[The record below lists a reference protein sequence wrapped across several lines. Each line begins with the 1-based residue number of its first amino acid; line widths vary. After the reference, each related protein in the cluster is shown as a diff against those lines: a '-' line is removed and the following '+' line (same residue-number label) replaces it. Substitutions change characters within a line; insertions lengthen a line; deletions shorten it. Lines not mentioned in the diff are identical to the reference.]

1 MGVFYAH
8 HKKIGKIRCQ
18 GLTLTKDM
26 VLCHSR
32 MHADLEK
39 LVSAG
44 KIPTDFAAR
53 LDQFSPG
60 KYVMHQD
67 LGVGKVAAWSL
78 AKGKIKID
86 FEKGN
91 EGKILGLKLAFNQL
105 TPIPAGHFLITCF
118 DDMEGCKKQAT
129 GKDTMLDFIRMV
141 LTSNISLRE
150 GIDDV
155 LPMQPEDLEKFL
167 SDRIID
173 AADWKN
179 WWEKARAAMRDNPSF
194 RLPTKRGEAIVLRS
208 ATSPAEALL
217 ADYSDATSL
226 ESCVRILDQS
236 RLEVL
241 KGEYELVARLVK
253 AMEEDIARG
262 FTEPQHVL
270 ELVIIRDDILETVA
284 TTDEEKAAMDA
295 ALTAAGV
302 ESITT
307 MADKLKSITS
317 EELVGYIGEL
327 SALRQRE
334 VYEALPEAMGDSWL
348 PYATNIFLFGGAKV
362 TAPAADFIITKGARE
377 QLFNDIANGISR
389 QSLSPD
395 VLIWICKERKG
406 LAEEVV
412 NKNLMPLG
420 AAIMSA
426 IERDSSE
433 GGPNRALRLRNLL
446 LDDKDLAP
454 DLVSGLSELEA
465 RPFAK
470 SLYDS
475 SVLPD
480 LDRNL
485 LLANMMK
492 VHPSLQ
498 EIALTRRGGKE
509 KQTMFVSLRSY
520 AARKAEL
527 EDIINVRLPKNKHD
541 LEITRAEGDLR
552 ENGGY
557 QDAKATQR
565 VLLRRSEE
573 LSRLLAQAD
582 PTDFSNVDC
591 SVTGMG
597 TQVTF
602 SAPKGR
608 TVVYT
613 ILGAWDS
620 VPEENIVAY
629 SSKLGAKLL
638 GHSVGDKL
646 RLPLEMGGTPVMMTI
661 KSIAP
666 APKELIFPDAEEA

>member
-1 MGVFYAH
+1 
-8 HKKIGKIRCQ
+8 
-18 GLTLTKDM
+18 
-26 VLCHSR
+26 

-39 LVSAG
+39 FVTAG
-44 KIPTDFAAR
+44 KIPADFAAR
-53 LDQFSPG
+53 LNQFSPG

-78 AKGKIKID
+78 AKSKIKID

-91 EGKILGLKLAFNQL
+91 EGKIFGLKLAFNQL

-118 DDMEGCKKQAT
+118 DDPAGCTKQAT
-129 GKDTMLDFIRMV
+129 NKDTMLDFIRLV
-141 LTSNISLRE
+141 LTNNISLRE
-150 GIDDV
+150 GVDDV

-167 SDRIID
+167 SDRVIP
-173 AADWKN
+173 AANWKS
-179 WWEKARAAMRDNPSF
+179 WWETARSAMRDNPSF
-194 RLPTKRGEAIVLRS
+194 RLPTKRGEAIVLRK
-208 ATSPAEALL
+208 ATSAAEALL
-217 ADYSDATSL
+217 DDYNDATSL
-226 ESCVRILDQS
+226 ESCVRILDQA
-236 RLEVL
+236 RLDIL
-241 KGEYELVARLVK
+241 KGEYELAAKLVK

-270 ELVIIRDDILETVA
+270 ELIIIRDSVLEA
-284 TTDEEKAAMDA
+284 AAPSPEDKAAMDA
-295 ALTAAGV
+295 ALTEAGV
-302 ESITT
+302 ETVTS
-307 MADKLKSITS
+307 MVDKIKNISS

-327 SALRQRE
+327 SAARQNA
-334 VYEALPEAMGDSWL
+334 VYAALPEALGESWL

-362 TAPAADFIITKGARE
+362 TGPAAEFIISKGAKE
-377 QLFNDIANGISR
+377 QLFNDLANGISR
-389 QSLSPD
+389 QSLSPE

-406 LAEEVV
+406 VSAEVV
-412 NKNLMPLG
+412 SKNLMPLG
-420 AAIMSA
+420 AAIMNA

-446 LDDKDLAP
+446 LDDKDLTP
-454 DLVSGLSELEA
+454 DLVNGLSELEA

-470 SLYDS
+470 ALYDS

-492 VHPSLQ
+492 IHPSLQ
-498 EIALTRRGGKE
+498 EIALNRRSSKE
-509 KQTMFVSLRSY
+509 KQSMFVSLRSY

-527 EDIINVRLPKNKHD
+527 EDIINVRMPKNKHD

-557 QDAKATQR
+557 QDARATQR

-573 LSRLLAQAD
+573 LSRMLAQAD
-582 PTDFSNVDC
+582 PTDFANVDC
-591 SVTGMG
+591 STTGMG

-602 SAPKGR
+602 AAPKGR

-629 SSKLGAKLL
+629 SSKLGAKLI

-661 KSIAP
+661 KSITP
-666 APKELIFPDAEEA
+666 APKELIFPDEEEAQQ

>member
-1 MGVFYAH
+1 
-8 HKKIGKIRCQ
+8 
-18 GLTLTKDM
+18 
-26 VLCHSR
+26 

-39 LVSAG
+39 LVTAG
-44 KIPTDFAAR
+44 KIPADFAAR

-78 AKGKIKID
+78 AKSKIKID

-91 EGKILGLKLAFNQL
+91 EGKIFGLKLAFNQL

-118 DDMEGCKKQAT
+118 DDPEGCTKQAT
-129 GKDTMLDFIRMV
+129 DKDTMLEFIRLV
-141 LTSNISLRE
+141 LTNNISLRE

-167 SDRIID
+167 SGRVIP
-173 AADWKN
+173 AANWKS
-179 WWEKARAAMRDNPSF
+179 WWETARTAMRDNPSF
-194 RLPTKRGEAIVLRS
+194 RLPTKRGEAIVLRK
-208 ATSPAEALL
+208 ATSAAEALL
-217 ADYSDATSL
+217 DDYNDATSL
-226 ESCVRILDQS
+226 ESCVRILDQA
-236 RLEVL
+236 RLDIL
-241 KGEYELVARLVK
+241 KGEYELAAKLVK

-270 ELVIIRDDILETVA
+270 ELIIIRDSVLEA
-284 TTDEEKAAMDA
+284 AAPSPEDKAAMDA
-295 ALTAAGV
+295 ALTEAGV
-302 ESITT
+302 ENVTT
-307 MADKLKSITS
+307 MVDKIKNITS

-327 SALRQRE
+327 SAARQNA
-334 VYEALPEAMGDSWL
+334 VYAALPEALGESWL

-362 TAPAADFIITKGARE
+362 TAPAAEFIISRDAKE
-377 QLFNDIANGISR
+377 QLFNDLANGISR
-389 QSLSPD
+389 QSLSPE

-406 LAEEVV
+406 VSAEVV
-412 NKNLMPLG
+412 SKNLMPLG

-446 LDDKDLAP
+446 LDDKELTP
-454 DLVSGLSELEA
+454 DLVNGLSELEA

-470 SLYDS
+470 ALYDS

-492 VHPSLQ
+492 IHPSLQ
-498 EIALTRRGGKE
+498 EIALNRRSSKE
-509 KQTMFVSLRSY
+509 KQSMFVSLRSY

-557 QDAKATQR
+557 QDARATQR

-573 LSRLLAQAD
+573 LSRMLAQAD
-582 PTDFSNVDC
+582 PTDFANVDC
-591 SVTGMG
+591 STTGMG

-602 SAPKGR
+602 AAPKGR

-629 SSKLGAKLL
+629 SSKLGAKLI

-661 KSIAP
+661 KSITP
-666 APKELIFPDAEEA
+666 APKELIFPDEEEAQQ

>member
-1 MGVFYAH
+1 
-8 HKKIGKIRCQ
+8 
-18 GLTLTKDM
+18 
-26 VLCHSR
+26 

-39 LVSAG
+39 LVKTG
-44 KIPTDFAAR
+44 KIPADFAAR

-67 LGVGKVAAWSL
+67 HGVGKVAAWSL
-78 AKGKIKID
+78 AKSKIKID

-91 EGKILGLKLAFNQL
+91 TGRILGLKLAFNQL

-118 DDMEGCKKQAT
+118 DDLAACKKQAED
-129 GKDTMLDFIRMV
+129 KDTILDFLRMV

-150 GIDDV
+150 GINDV

-167 SDRIID
+167 SGRVID
-173 AADWKN
+173 SADWKN
-179 WWEKARAAMRDNPSF
+179 WWEKARAAMRDNPGF
-194 RLPTKRGEAIVLRS
+194 RLPTKRGEAIVLRT
-208 ATSPAEALL
+208 ATSAAEALL
-217 ADYSDATSL
+217 DDYKDATSL
-226 ESCVRILDQS
+226 ESCVRILDQT

-241 KGEYELVARLVK
+241 KGEFELTAKLIE
-253 AMEEDIARG
+253 AMEKDISRG

-270 ELVIIRDDILETVA
+270 ELIIIRDDVMETVA
-284 TTDEEKAAMDA
+284 ATPEDKAAMDA
-295 ALTAAGV
+295 ALSAAGV
-302 ESITT
+302 DSIIS
-307 MADKLKSITS
+307 MADKLKTLSS

-327 SALRQRE
+327 SAARQRE
-334 VYEALPEAMGDSWL
+334 VYEALPEAMGESWL

-362 TAPAADFIITKGARE
+362 TAPAADFIISKGAKD
-377 QLFNDIANGISR
+377 QLFNDISNGISR
-389 QSLSPD
+389 QSLHPD
-395 VLIWICKERKG
+395 VLIWICKERNG
-406 LAEEVV
+406 VAAEVV
-412 NKNLMPLG
+412 KKNLMPLG
-420 AAIMSA
+420 AAIINS

-433 GGPNRALRLRNLL
+433 GGPNKALRLRNMLI
-446 LDDKDLAP
+446 DDKDLAP

-470 SLYDS
+470 SLFDS

-498 EIALTRRGGKE
+498 EIALTRRNSKE

-527 EDIINVRLPKNKHD
+527 EDIINVRIPKNKHD

-582 PTDFSNVDC
+582 PTDFANVDC
-591 SVTGMG
+591 SETGMG

-608 TVVYT
+608 SVVYT

-629 SSKLGAKLL
+629 SSKLGAKLI

-661 KSIAP
+661 KSIVP
-666 APKELIFPDAEEA
+666 APKELIYPDGEIPQA

>member
-1 MGVFYAH
+1 
-8 HKKIGKIRCQ
+8 
-18 GLTLTKDM
+18 
-26 VLCHSR
+26 

-39 LVSAG
+39 FVSAG
-44 KIPTDFAAR
+44 KIPADFAAR
-53 LDQFSPG
+53 LNQFAPG

-78 AKGKIKID
+78 AKNKIKID

-91 EGKILGLKLAFNQL
+91 NGKILGLKLAFNQL
-105 TPIPAGHFLITCF
+105 TPIPTGHFLITCF
-118 DDMEGCKKQAT
+118 DDPEGCQKQAAD
-129 GKDTMLDFIRMV
+129 KDTMLDFIRMV

-150 GIDDV
+150 GIDDI

-167 SDRIID
+167 SGRVI
-173 AADWKN
+173 AADEWKN
-179 WWEKARAAMRDNPSF
+179 WWEKARVAMRDNPSF
-194 RLPTKRGEAIVLRS
+194 RLPTKRGEAIVLRT

-217 ADYSDATSL
+217 ADYTDATSL
-226 ESCVRILDQS
+226 ESCVRILDQA

-241 KGEYELVARLVK
+241 KGEYELVAKLVK

-270 ELVIIRDDILETVA
+270 ELIIIRDDVLEAVSQ
-284 TTDEEKAAMDA
+284 TDEDKAAMDA

-302 ESITT
+302 ERITT
-307 MADKLKSITS
+307 MAEKLKTITS
-317 EELVGYIGEL
+317 EELVSYIGEL
-327 SALRQRE
+327 SATRQHE
-334 VYEALPEAMGDSWL
+334 VYTALPEAMGDSWL
-348 PYATNIFLFGGAKV
+348 PYATNIFLFGGSKA
-362 TAPAADFIITKGARE
+362 TAPAADFIIAKGAKD
-377 QLFNDIANGISR
+377 QLFSDIANGISR

-406 LAEEVV
+406 VAADVV

-470 SLYDS
+470 ALYDS

-498 EIALTRRGGKE
+498 EIALTRRSSKE
-509 KQTMFVSLRSY
+509 KQSMFVSLRSY

-527 EDIINVRLPKNKHD
+527 EDIINVRIPKNKHD

-591 SVTGMG
+591 SVTSMG

-602 SAPKGR
+602 SAPKNR

-646 RLPLEMGGTPVMMTI
+646 RLPLEMGGTPVMMTV
-661 KSIAP
+661 KSIEP
-666 APKELIFPDAEEA
+666 APKALIYPDNEIPQD

>member
-1 MGVFYAH
+1 
-8 HKKIGKIRCQ
+8 
-18 GLTLTKDM
+18 
-26 VLCHSR
+26 

-39 LVSAG
+39 LVKTG
-44 KIPTDFAAR
+44 KIPADFAAR

-67 LGVGKVAAWSL
+67 HGVGKVAAWSL
-78 AKGKIKID
+78 AKSKIKID

-91 EGKILGLKLAFNQL
+91 TGRILGLKLAFNQL

-118 DDMEGCKKQAT
+118 DNLAACKKQAED
-129 GKDTMLDFIRMV
+129 KDTILDFLRMV

-167 SDRIID
+167 SGRVID
-173 AADWKN
+173 SADWKN
-179 WWEKARAAMRDNPSF
+179 WWEKARAAMRDNPGF
-194 RLPTKRGEAIVLRS
+194 RLPTKRGEAIVLRT
-208 ATSPAEALL
+208 ATSAAEALL
-217 ADYSDATSL
+217 DDYKDATSL
-226 ESCVRILDQS
+226 ESCVRILDQT

-241 KGEYELVARLVK
+241 KGEFELTAKLIE
-253 AMEEDIARG
+253 AMEKDISRG

-270 ELVIIRDDILETVA
+270 ELIIIRDDVMETVA
-284 TTDEEKAAMDA
+284 ATPEDKAAMDA
-295 ALTAAGV
+295 ALSAAGV
-302 ESITT
+302 DSIIS
-307 MADKLKSITS
+307 MADKLKTLSS

-327 SALRQRE
+327 SAARQRE
-334 VYEALPEAMGDSWL
+334 VYEALPEAMGESWL

-362 TAPAADFIITKGARE
+362 TAPAADFIISKGAKE

-389 QSLSPD
+389 QSLHPD
-395 VLIWICKERKG
+395 VLIWICKERNG
-406 LAEEVV
+406 VAAEVV
-412 NKNLMPLG
+412 KKNLMPLG
-420 AAIMSA
+420 AAIINS

-433 GGPNRALRLRNLL
+433 GGPNKALRLRNMLI
-446 LDDKDLAP
+446 DDKDLAP

-470 SLYDS
+470 SLFDS

-498 EIALTRRGGKE
+498 EIALTRRTSQE

-527 EDIINVRLPKNKHD
+527 EDIINVRIPKNKHD

-582 PTDFSNVDC
+582 PTDFANVDC
-591 SVTGMG
+591 SETGMG

-608 TVVYT
+608 SVVYT

-629 SSKLGAKLL
+629 SSKLGAKLI

-661 KSIAP
+661 KSIVP
-666 APKELIFPDAEEA
+666 APKELIYPDGEIPQA

>member
-1 MGVFYAH
+1 
-8 HKKIGKIRCQ
+8 
-18 GLTLTKDM
+18 
-26 VLCHSR
+26 

-44 KIPTDFAAR
+44 KIPADFAAR

-67 LGVGKVAAWSL
+67 LGVGKVAVWSL
-78 AKGKIKID
+78 AKNKIKID

-118 DDMEGCKKQAT
+118 DDPEGCRKQAM
-129 GKDTMLDFIRMV
+129 GKDTLLDFIRMV

-150 GIDDV
+150 GINDV

-167 SDRIID
+167 SNRIID

-179 WWEKARAAMRDNPSF
+179 WWEKARVAMRDNPSF
-194 RLPTKRGEAIVLRS
+194 RLPTKRGEAIMLRDASS
-208 ATSPAEALL
+208 AAEALL

-226 ESCVRILDQS
+226 ESCVRVLDLA
-236 RLEVL
+236 RMEVL
-241 KGEYELVARLVK
+241 KGEYELTAKLVK

-270 ELVIIRDDILETVA
+270 ELIIIRNEILSVVA
-284 TTDEEKAAMDA
+284 TNDEEKAALDA
-295 ALTAAGV
+295 ALAAAGV

-307 MADKLKSITS
+307 MAEKIKSITS

-327 SALRQRE
+327 SAIRQRE

-362 TAPAADFIITKGARE
+362 TTPAADFIIAKGAKE

-389 QSLSPD
+389 QSLSPE

-406 LAEEVV
+406 LAAEVV

-454 DLVSGLSELEA
+454 DLVGGLSELEA

-470 SLYDS
+470 ALYDS

-498 EIALTRRGGKE
+498 EIALTRRGSKE
-509 KQTMFVSLRSY
+509 KQSMFVSLRSY

-527 EDIINVRLPKNKHD
+527 EDIINVRIPKNKHD

-591 SVTGMG
+591 SITGMG

-629 SSKLGAKLL
+629 SSKLGAKLI
-638 GHSVGDKL
+638 GHAVGDKL

-661 KSIAP
+661 KAITP
-666 APKELIFPDAEEA
+666 APKELIFPDDEPA

>member
-1 MGVFYAH
+1 
-8 HKKIGKIRCQ
+8 
-18 GLTLTKDM
+18 
-26 VLCHSR
+26 

-39 LVSAG
+39 LVSTG
-44 KIPTDFAAR
+44 KIPADFAAR
-53 LDQFSPG
+53 LDQFAPG

-67 LGVGKVAAWSL
+67 LGVGKVTVWSL
-78 AKGKIKID
+78 AKSKVKID
-86 FEKGN
+86 FEKGV
-91 EGKILGLKLAFNQL
+91 EGKVLGLKLAFNQL
-105 TPIPAGHFLITCF
+105 TPIPAGHFLIACF
-118 DDMEGCKKQAT
+118 EDPAGCAKQAN

-167 SDRIID
+167 SGRVIE
-173 AADWKN
+173 ASDWKN
-179 WWEKARAAMRDNPSF
+179 WWEKARTAMRDNPSF
-194 RLPTKRGEAIVLRS
+194 RLPTKRGEAIVLRT
-208 ATSPAEALL
+208 ATSAAEALL
-217 ADYSDATSL
+217 ADYTDATSL
-226 ESCVRILDQS
+226 ESCVRILDQA

-241 KGEYELVARLVK
+241 KGEYELVAKLIK
-253 AMEEDIARG
+253 AMEEDISRG

-270 ELVIIRDDILETVA
+270 ELIIIRDSVMEAVA
-284 TTDEEKAAMDA
+284 STDEEKAAMDA
-295 ALTAAGV
+295 ALTNAGV
-302 ESITT
+302 STITT
-307 MADKLKSITS
+307 LADKIKTISS
-317 EELVGYIGEL
+317 EDLVGYIGEL
-327 SALRQRE
+327 SAARQNE
-334 VYEALPEAMGDSWL
+334 VYTALPEALGDSWL

-362 TAPAADFIITKGARE
+362 TAPAANFIIAKGAKE
-377 QLFNDIANGISR
+377 QLFTDLANGISR

-395 VLIWICKERKG
+395 VLIWLCKERKG
-406 LAEEVV
+406 MAAEVV

-420 AAIMSA
+420 AAIMSV

-433 GGPNRALRLRNLL
+433 GGPNKALRLRNLL

-470 SLYDS
+470 SLFDS

-498 EIALTRRGGKE
+498 EIALTRRSGKE
-509 KQTMFVSLRSY
+509 KQSMFVSLRSY

-527 EDIINVRLPKNKHD
+527 EDIINVRMPKNKHD

-582 PTDFSNVDC
+582 PTDFANVDC
-591 SVTGMG
+591 STTSMG

-602 SAPKGR
+602 AAPKGR

-638 GHSVGDKL
+638 GHAVGDKL

-661 KSIAP
+661 KSITP
-666 APKELIFPDAEEA
+666 APKELIYPEGEVPQD

>member
-1 MGVFYAH
+1 
-8 HKKIGKIRCQ
+8 
-18 GLTLTKDM
+18 
-26 VLCHSR
+26 

-44 KIPTDFAAR
+44 KIPSDFAAR

-67 LGVGKVAAWSL
+67 LGVGKIAAWSL
-78 AKGKIKID
+78 AKNKVKID

-91 EGKILGLKLAFNQL
+91 EGRILGLKLAFNQL
-105 TPIPAGHFLITCF
+105 TPIPAGHFLIACF
-118 DDMEGCKKQAT
+118 DDPEGCRKQAT
-129 GKDTMLDFIRMV
+129 DKDTMLDFVRMV

-155 LPMQPEDLEKFL
+155 LPMLPEDLEKFL
-167 SDRIID
+167 SGRVIEAD
-173 AADWKN
+173 DWKN

-194 RLPTKRGEAIVLRS
+194 RLPTKRGEAIVLRKAGS
-208 ATSPAEALL
+208 AAEALL

-270 ELVIIRDDILETVA
+270 ELIIIRDDILEAVA
-284 TTDEEKAAMDA
+284 TDEAGKAAMDA

-302 ESITT
+302 EAITT
-307 MADKLKSITS
+307 MADKIKTITT

-327 SALRQRE
+327 SAVRQRE

-362 TAPAADFIITKGARE
+362 TAPAADFIIAKGAKE
-377 QLFNDIANGISR
+377 QLFTDIANGISR

-395 VLIWICKERKG
+395 VLIWICKERNG
-406 LAEEVV
+406 LAAEVV

-420 AAIMSA
+420 AAIISA

-433 GGPNRALRLRNLL
+433 GGPNRALRLRNML

-454 DLVSGLSELEA
+454 DLVKGLSELEA

-492 VHPSLQ
+492 IHPSLQ
-498 EIALTRRGGKE
+498 EIALTRRTGKE
-509 KQTMFVSLRSY
+509 KQSMFVSLRSY

-527 EDIINVRLPKNKHD
+527 EDIINVRIPKNKHD

-602 SAPKGR
+602 TAPKNR

-629 SSKLGAKLL
+629 SSKLGAKLI

-661 KSIAP
+661 SAIAP
-666 APKELIFPDAEEA
+666 APKELIYPDGEVPQN

>member
-1 MGVFYAH
+1 
-8 HKKIGKIRCQ
+8 
-18 GLTLTKDM
+18 
-26 VLCHSR
+26 

-39 LVSAG
+39 LVAAG
-44 KIPTDFAAR
+44 KIPADFAAR

-60 KYVMHQD
+60 KYVMHQE

-78 AKGKIKID
+78 AKSKIKID
-86 FEKGN
+86 FENGN

-105 TPIPAGHFLITCF
+105 TPIPAGHFLIACF
-118 DDMEGCKKQAT
+118 DDPEGCKKQAND
-129 GKDTMLDFIRMV
+129 KDTMLDFVRMV
-141 LTSNISLRE
+141 LTCNISLRE

-167 SDRIID
+167 SDRIIP
-173 AADWKN
+173 AAEWKN
-179 WWEKARAAMRDNPSF
+179 WWEKARTAMRDNPSF
-194 RLPTKRGEAIVLRS
+194 RLPTKRGEAIALRT
-208 ATSPAEALL
+208 ATSAAEALL

-226 ESCVRILDQS
+226 ESCVRILDMA
-236 RLEVL
+236 RMEVL
-241 KGEYELVARLVK
+241 KGEFELVAKLVN
-253 AMEEDIARG
+253 AMEEDISRG
-262 FTEPQHVL
+262 HTEPQHVL
-270 ELVIIRDDILETVA
+270 ELIIIRDELLEAVA
-284 TTDEEKAAMDA
+284 STDEEKASMDA

-302 ESITT
+302 STITT
-307 MADKLKSITS
+307 MAEKLKTITS

-327 SALRQRE
+327 SAARQLE
-334 VYEALPEAMGDSWL
+334 VYQALPEAMGDSWL

-362 TAPAADFIITKGARE
+362 TAPAADFIINKGAKE
-377 QLFNDIANGISR
+377 QLFSDISNGISR
-389 QSLSPD
+389 QSLSPE

-406 LAEEVV
+406 LAAEVV

-454 DLVSGLSELEA
+454 DLVGGLSELEA

-470 SLYDS
+470 ALYES

-498 EIALTRRGGKE
+498 EIALSRRSGKE

-608 TVVYT
+608 SVVYT

-661 KSIAP
+661 KSITP
-666 APKELIFPDAEEA
+666 APKELIFPDTEEEQA

>member
-1 MGVFYAH
+1 M
-8 HKKIGKIRCQ
+8 
-18 GLTLTKDM
+18 LS
-26 VLCHSR
+26 CHSR

-39 LVSAG
+39 LVTAG
-44 KIPTDFAAR
+44 KIPADFAAR
-53 LDQFSPG
+53 LNQFSPG
-60 KYVMHQD
+60 NYVIHQD

-78 AKGKIKID
+78 AKSKIKID

-91 EGKILGLKLAFNQL
+91 DGKIFGLKLAFNQL

-118 DDMEGCKKQAT
+118 DDPEGCTKQAT
-129 GKDTMLDFIRMV
+129 NKDTMLDFIRLV
-141 LTSNISLRE
+141 LTNNISLRE

-167 SDRIID
+167 SGRVIP
-173 AADWKN
+173 AANWKN
-179 WWEKARAAMRDNPSF
+179 WWETARSAMRDNPSF
-194 RLPTKRGEAIVLRS
+194 RLPTKRGEAIVLRK
-208 ATSPAEALL
+208 ATSAAEALL
-217 ADYSDATSL
+217 DDYNDATSL
-226 ESCVRILDQS
+226 ESCVRILDQA
-236 RLEVL
+236 RLDIL
-241 KGEYELVARLVK
+241 KGEYELTAKLVK

-270 ELVIIRDDILETVA
+270 ELIIIRDNVLETA
-284 TTDEEKAAMDA
+284 APSPEDKAAMDA

-302 ESITT
+302 ETVTT
-307 MADKLKSITS
+307 MVDKIKNITS

-327 SALRQRE
+327 SAARQNA
-334 VYEALPEAMGDSWL
+334 VYTALPEALGESWL

-362 TAPAADFIITKGARE
+362 TAPAAEFIISKGAKE
-377 QLFNDIANGISR
+377 QLFNDLANGISR
-389 QSLSPD
+389 QSLSPE

-406 LAEEVV
+406 VSAEVV
-412 NKNLMPLG
+412 SKNLMPLG
-420 AAIMSA
+420 AAIMNA

-446 LDDKDLAP
+446 LDDKELTP
-454 DLVSGLSELEA
+454 DLVNGLSELEA

-470 SLYDS
+470 ALYDS

-492 VHPSLQ
+492 IHPSLQ
-498 EIALTRRGGKE
+498 EIALNRRGSKE
-509 KQTMFVSLRSY
+509 KQSMFVSLRSY

-527 EDIINVRLPKNKHD
+527 EDIINVRMPKNKHD

-557 QDAKATQR
+557 QDARATQR

-573 LSRLLAQAD
+573 LSRMLAQAD
-582 PTDFSNVDC
+582 PTDFANVDC
-591 SVTGMG
+591 STTGMG

-602 SAPKGR
+602 TAPKGR

-629 SSKLGAKLL
+629 SSKLGAKLI

-661 KSIAP
+661 KSITP
-666 APKELIFPDAEEA
+666 APKELIFPDEEEAQQ

>member
-1 MGVFYAH
+1 
-8 HKKIGKIRCQ
+8 
-18 GLTLTKDM
+18 
-26 VLCHSR
+26 

-78 AKGKIKID
+78 AKNKVRID
-86 FEKGN
+86 FENGN
-91 EGKILGLKLAFNQL
+91 EGRVLGLKLAFNQL

-118 DDMEGCKKQAT
+118 DNPEDCRKQAN

-150 GIDDV
+150 GINDV

-167 SDRIID
+167 SGRIIE
-173 AADWKN
+173 ADEWKN
-179 WWEKARAAMRDNPSF
+179 WWEKARVAMRDNPGF
-194 RLPTKRGEAIVLRS
+194 RLPTKRGEAIVLRT
-208 ATSPAEALL
+208 ATSAAEALL
-217 ADYSDATSL
+217 ADYTDATSL

-241 KGEYELVARLVK
+241 KGEYSLVARLVK

-270 ELVIIRDDILETVA
+270 ELIIIRDDILETVA
-284 TTDEEKAAMDA
+284 STPEEKAAMDA
-295 ALTAAGV
+295 ALTEAGV
-302 ESITT
+302 ETITT
-307 MADKLKSITS
+307 MAEKIKTISS

-327 SALRQRE
+327 SAIRQRE

-348 PYATNIFLFGGAKV
+348 PYATNVFLFGGAKV
-362 TAPAADFIITKGARE
+362 TSPAADFIISKGAKE

-395 VLIWICKERKG
+395 VLIWICKERNG
-406 LAEEVV
+406 LAADVV
-412 NKNLMPLG
+412 NKSRMPLG
-420 AAIMSA
+420 AAIISS

-498 EIALTRRGGKE
+498 EIALTRRAGKE
-509 KQTMFVSLRSY
+509 KQTLFVSLRSY
-520 AARKAEL
+520 AARKAEYD
-527 EDIINVRLPKNKHD
+527 DIINVRIPKNKHD

-557 QDAKATQR
+557 QDAKATRQ
-565 VLLRRSEE
+565 VLMRRSEE
-573 LSRLLAQAD
+573 LSRLLAQAE

-591 SVTGMG
+591 SETGMG

-602 SAPKGR
+602 TAPKGR
-608 TVVYT
+608 TVVYI

-620 VPEENIVAY
+620 VPEQNVISY
-629 SSKLGAKLL
+629 SSKLGAKLI
-638 GHSVGDKL
+638 GHAVGDKL
-646 RLPLEMGGTPVMMTI
+646 RLPLEIGGTPVMMTI
-661 KSIAP
+661 KSITP
-666 APKELIFPDAEEA
+666 APKELIYPDGEIPQN

>member
-1 MGVFYAH
+1 
-8 HKKIGKIRCQ
+8 
-18 GLTLTKDM
+18 
-26 VLCHSR
+26 
-32 MHADLEK
+32 
-39 LVSAG
+39 
-44 KIPTDFAAR
+44 
-53 LDQFSPG
+53 
-60 KYVMHQD
+60 MHQD
-67 LGVGKVAAWSL
+67 LGVGKVAVWSL
-78 AKGKIKID
+78 AKNKIKID

-105 TPIPAGHFLITCF
+105 TPIPAGHFLINCF
-118 DDMEGCKKQAT
+118 DDPEGCRKQAM

-150 GIDDV
+150 GINDV

-167 SDRIID
+167 SNRIID

-179 WWEKARAAMRDNPSF
+179 WWEKARVAMRDNPSF
-194 RLPTKRGEAIVLRS
+194 RLPTKRGEAIMLRDASS
-208 ATSPAEALL
+208 AAEALL

-226 ESCVRILDQS
+226 ESCVRVLDLA
-236 RLEVL
+236 RMEVL
-241 KGEYELVARLVK
+241 KGEYELTAKLVK

-270 ELVIIRDDILETVA
+270 ELIIIRNEILSVVA
-284 TTDEEKAAMDA
+284 TNDEEKAALDA
-295 ALTAAGV
+295 ALAAAGV

-307 MADKLKSITS
+307 MAEKIKSITS

-327 SALRQRE
+327 SAIRQRE

-362 TAPAADFIITKGARE
+362 TTPAADFIIAKGAKE

-389 QSLSPD
+389 QSLSPE

-406 LAEEVV
+406 LAAEVV

-454 DLVSGLSELEA
+454 DLVGGLSELEA

-470 SLYDS
+470 ALYDS

-498 EIALTRRGGKE
+498 EIALTRRGSKE
-509 KQTMFVSLRSY
+509 KQSMFVSLRSY

-527 EDIINVRLPKNKHD
+527 EDIINVRIPKNKHD

-591 SVTGMG
+591 SITGMG

-629 SSKLGAKLL
+629 SSKLGAKLI
-638 GHSVGDKL
+638 GHAVGDKL

-661 KSIAP
+661 KAITP
-666 APKELIFPDAEEA
+666 APKELIFPDDEPAQA

>member
-1 MGVFYAH
+1 
-8 HKKIGKIRCQ
+8 
-18 GLTLTKDM
+18 
-26 VLCHSR
+26 

-39 LVSAG
+39 LVTAG
-44 KIPTDFAAR
+44 KIPADFAAR

-78 AKGKIKID
+78 AKSKIKID

-91 EGKILGLKLAFNQL
+91 EGKIFGLKLAFNQL

-118 DDMEGCKKQAT
+118 DDPEGCTKQAT
-129 GKDTMLDFIRMV
+129 DKDTMLEFIRLV
-141 LTSNISLRE
+141 LTNNISLRE

-167 SDRIID
+167 SGRVIP
-173 AADWKN
+173 AANWKS
-179 WWEKARAAMRDNPSF
+179 WWETARTAMRDNPSF
-194 RLPTKRGEAIVLRS
+194 RLPTKRGEAIVLRK
-208 ATSPAEALL
+208 ATSAAEALL
-217 ADYSDATSL
+217 DDYNDATSL
-226 ESCVRILDQS
+226 ESCVRILDQA
-236 RLEVL
+236 RLDIL
-241 KGEYELVARLVK
+241 KGEYELAAKLVK

-270 ELVIIRDDILETVA
+270 ELIIIRDSVLEA
-284 TTDEEKAAMDA
+284 AAPSPEDKAAMDT
-295 ALTAAGV
+295 ALTEAGV
-302 ESITT
+302 ENVTT
-307 MADKLKSITS
+307 MVDKIKNITS

-327 SALRQRE
+327 SAARQNA
-334 VYEALPEAMGDSWL
+334 VYAALPEALGESWL

-362 TAPAADFIITKGARE
+362 TAPAAEFIISKGAKE
-377 QLFNDIANGISR
+377 QLFNDLANGISR
-389 QSLSPD
+389 QSLSPE

-406 LAEEVV
+406 VSAEVV
-412 NKNLMPLG
+412 SKNLMPLG

-446 LDDKDLAP
+446 LDDKELTP
-454 DLVSGLSELEA
+454 DLVNGLSELEA

-470 SLYDS
+470 ALYDS

-498 EIALTRRGGKE
+498 EIALNRRSSKE
-509 KQTMFVSLRSY
+509 KQSMFVSLRSY

-557 QDAKATQR
+557 QDARATQR

-573 LSRLLAQAD
+573 LSRMLAQAD
-582 PTDFSNVDC
+582 PTDFANVDC
-591 SVTGMG
+591 STTGMG

-602 SAPKGR
+602 AAPKGR

-629 SSKLGAKLL
+629 SSKLGAKLI

-661 KSIAP
+661 KSITP
-666 APKELIFPDAEEA
+666 APKELIFPDEEEAQQ

>member
-1 MGVFYAH
+1 
-8 HKKIGKIRCQ
+8 
-18 GLTLTKDM
+18 
-26 VLCHSR
+26 

-39 LVSAG
+39 LVSTG
-44 KIPTDFAAR
+44 RIPADFAAR
-53 LDQFSPG
+53 LDLFSPG
-60 KYVMHQD
+60 NYVMHQE

-78 AKGKIKID
+78 AKSKIKID

-91 EGKILGLKLAFNQL
+91 EGKIFGLKLAFNQL
-105 TPIPAGHFLITCF
+105 TSIPAGHFLITCF
-118 DDMEGCKKQAT
+118 DDPEGCTKQAT

-150 GIDDV
+150 GINDV

-167 SDRIID
+167 SGRIIPE
-173 AADWKN
+173 ANWKS
-179 WWEKARAAMRDNPSF
+179 WWETARTAMRDNPSF
-194 RLPTKRGEAIVLRS
+194 RLPTKRGEAIALRS
-208 ATSPAEALL
+208 ATSAAEALL
-217 ADYSDATSL
+217 ADYTDATSL
-226 ESCVRILDQS
+226 ESCVRILDQA

-253 AMEEDIARG
+253 AMEEDISRG

-270 ELVIIRDDILETVA
+270 ELIIIRDNVLEA
-284 TTDEEKAAMDA
+284 AAPSPEDKPAMDA
-295 ALTAAGV
+295 ALSAAGV

-307 MADKLKSITS
+307 MAEKLKTITS

-327 SALRQRE
+327 TAARQQE
-334 VYEALPEAMGDSWL
+334 VYAALPEALGESWL

-362 TAPAADFIITKGARE
+362 TTPAAEFIISKGAKE
-377 QLFNDIANGISR
+377 QLFNDLANGISR
-389 QSLSPD
+389 QSLSPE

-406 LAEEVV
+406 ISAEVV
-412 NKNLMPLG
+412 NKNLMALG
-420 AAIMSA
+420 AAIMNSIESA
-426 IERDSSE
+426 SSE

-446 LDDKDLAP
+446 LDDKELTP

-470 SLYDS
+470 ALFDS

-498 EIALTRRGGKE
+498 EIALTRRNSKE

-520 AARKAEL
+520 SARKAEL

-557 QDAKATQR
+557 QDARATQR

-573 LSRLLAQAD
+573 LSRMLAQAD
-582 PTDFSNVDC
+582 PTDFANVDC
-591 SVTGMG
+591 STTSMG

-620 VPEENIVAY
+620 VPEENIVSY

-661 KSIAP
+661 KSIVP
-666 APKELIFPDAEEA
+666 APKELIYPDGEIPQN

>member
-1 MGVFYAH
+1 
-8 HKKIGKIRCQ
+8 
-18 GLTLTKDM
+18 
-26 VLCHSR
+26 

-39 LVSAG
+39 LVTAG
-44 KIPTDFAAR
+44 KIPADFAAR

-78 AKGKIKID
+78 AKSKIKID

-91 EGKILGLKLAFNQL
+91 EGKIFGLKLAFNQL

-118 DDMEGCKKQAT
+118 DDPEGCTKQAT
-129 GKDTMLDFIRMV
+129 DKDTMLEFIRLV
-141 LTSNISLRE
+141 LTNNISLRE

-167 SDRIID
+167 SGRVIP
-173 AADWKN
+173 AANWKS
-179 WWEKARAAMRDNPSF
+179 WWETARTAMRDNPSF
-194 RLPTKRGEAIVLRS
+194 RLPTKRGEAIVLRK
-208 ATSPAEALL
+208 ATSAAEALL
-217 ADYSDATSL
+217 DDYNDATSL
-226 ESCVRILDQS
+226 ESCVRILDQA
-236 RLEVL
+236 RLDIL
-241 KGEYELVARLVK
+241 KGEYELAAKLVK

-270 ELVIIRDDILETVA
+270 ELIIIRDSVLEA
-284 TTDEEKAAMDA
+284 AAPSPEDKAAMDA
-295 ALTAAGV
+295 ALTEAGV
-302 ESITT
+302 ENVTT
-307 MADKLKSITS
+307 MVDKIKNITS

-327 SALRQRE
+327 SAARQNA
-334 VYEALPEAMGDSWL
+334 VYAALPEALGESWL

-362 TAPAADFIITKGARE
+362 TAPAAEFIISRGAKE
-377 QLFNDIANGISR
+377 QLFNDLANGISR
-389 QSLSPD
+389 QSLSPE

-406 LAEEVV
+406 VSAEVV
-412 NKNLMPLG
+412 SKNLMPLG

-446 LDDKDLAP
+446 LDDKELTP
-454 DLVSGLSELEA
+454 DLVNGLSELEA

-470 SLYDS
+470 ALYDS

-498 EIALTRRGGKE
+498 EIALNRRSSKE
-509 KQTMFVSLRSY
+509 KQSMFVSLRSY

-557 QDAKATQR
+557 QDARATQR

-573 LSRLLAQAD
+573 LSRMLAQAD
-582 PTDFSNVDC
+582 PTDFANVDC
-591 SVTGMG
+591 STTGMG

-602 SAPKGR
+602 AAPKGR

-629 SSKLGAKLL
+629 SSKLGAKLI

-661 KSIAP
+661 KSITP
-666 APKELIFPDAEEA
+666 APKELIFPDEEEAQQ

>member
-1 MGVFYAH
+1 
-8 HKKIGKIRCQ
+8 
-18 GLTLTKDM
+18 
-26 VLCHSR
+26 

-39 LVSAG
+39 FVTAG
-44 KIPTDFAAR
+44 KIPADFAAR
-53 LDQFSPG
+53 LNQFSPG

-78 AKGKIKID
+78 AKSKIKID

-91 EGKILGLKLAFNQL
+91 EGKIFGLKLAFNQL

-118 DDMEGCKKQAT
+118 DDPAGCTKQAT
-129 GKDTMLDFIRMV
+129 NKDTMLDFIRLV
-141 LTSNISLRE
+141 LTNNISLRE

-167 SDRIID
+167 SDRVIP
-173 AADWKN
+173 AANWKS
-179 WWEKARAAMRDNPSF
+179 WWETARSAMRDNPSF
-194 RLPTKRGEAIVLRS
+194 RLPTKRGEAIVLRK
-208 ATSPAEALL
+208 ATSAAEALL
-217 ADYSDATSL
+217 DDYNDATSL
-226 ESCVRILDQS
+226 ESCVRILDQA
-236 RLEVL
+236 RLDIL
-241 KGEYELVARLVK
+241 KGEYELAAKLVK

-270 ELVIIRDDILETVA
+270 ELIIIRDSVLEA
-284 TTDEEKAAMDA
+284 AAPSPEDKAAMDA
-295 ALTAAGV
+295 ALTEAGV
-302 ESITT
+302 ETVTS
-307 MADKLKSITS
+307 MVDKIKNISS

-327 SALRQRE
+327 SAARQNA
-334 VYEALPEAMGDSWL
+334 VYAALPEALGESWL

-362 TAPAADFIITKGARE
+362 TAPAAEFIISKGAKE
-377 QLFNDIANGISR
+377 QLFNDLANGISR
-389 QSLSPD
+389 QSLSPE

-406 LAEEVV
+406 VSAEVV
-412 NKNLMPLG
+412 SKNLMPLG
-420 AAIMSA
+420 AAIMNA

-446 LDDKDLAP
+446 LDDKELTP
-454 DLVSGLSELEA
+454 DLVNGLSELEA

-470 SLYDS
+470 ALYDS

-492 VHPSLQ
+492 IHPSLQ
-498 EIALTRRGGKE
+498 EIALNRRSSKE
-509 KQTMFVSLRSY
+509 KQSMFVSLRSY

-557 QDAKATQR
+557 QDARATQR

-573 LSRLLAQAD
+573 LSRMLAQAD
-582 PTDFSNVDC
+582 PTDFANVDC
-591 SVTGMG
+591 STTGMG

-602 SAPKGR
+602 AAPKGR

-629 SSKLGAKLL
+629 SSKLGAKLI

-661 KSIAP
+661 KSITP
-666 APKELIFPDAEEA
+666 APKELIFPDEEEAQQ

>member
-1 MGVFYAH
+1 
-8 HKKIGKIRCQ
+8 
-18 GLTLTKDM
+18 
-26 VLCHSR
+26 

-39 LVSAG
+39 LVTAG
-44 KIPTDFAAR
+44 KIPADFAAR

-78 AKGKIKID
+78 AKSKIKID

-91 EGKILGLKLAFNQL
+91 DGKIFGLKLAFNQL

-118 DDMEGCKKQAT
+118 DDPEGCTKQAT
-129 GKDTMLDFIRMV
+129 NKDTMLDFIRLV
-141 LTSNISLRE
+141 LTNNISLRE

-167 SDRIID
+167 SGRVIP
-173 AADWKN
+173 AANWKN
-179 WWEKARAAMRDNPSF
+179 WWENARSAMRDNPSF
-194 RLPTKRGEAIVLRS
+194 RLPTKRGEAIVLRK
-208 ATSPAEALL
+208 ATSAAEALL
-217 ADYSDATSL
+217 DDYNDATSL
-226 ESCVRILDQS
+226 ESCVRILDQA
-236 RLEVL
+236 RLDIL
-241 KGEYELVARLVK
+241 KGEYELTAKLVK

-270 ELVIIRDDILETVA
+270 ELIIIRDNVLETA
-284 TTDEEKAAMDA
+284 APSPEDKAAMDA

-302 ESITT
+302 ETVTT
-307 MADKLKSITS
+307 MVDKIKNITS

-327 SALRQRE
+327 SAARQNA
-334 VYEALPEAMGDSWL
+334 VYTALPEALGESWL

-362 TAPAADFIITKGARE
+362 TAPAAEFIISKGAKE
-377 QLFNDIANGISR
+377 QLFNDLANGISR
-389 QSLSPD
+389 QSLSPE

-406 LAEEVV
+406 VSAEVV
-412 NKNLMPLG
+412 SKNLMPLG
-420 AAIMSA
+420 AAIMNA

-446 LDDKDLAP
+446 LDDKELTP
-454 DLVSGLSELEA
+454 DLVNGLSELEA

-470 SLYDS
+470 ALYDS

-492 VHPSLQ
+492 IHPSLQ
-498 EIALTRRGGKE
+498 EIALNRRGSKE
-509 KQTMFVSLRSY
+509 KQSMFVSLRSY

-527 EDIINVRLPKNKHD
+527 EDIINVRMPKNKHD

-557 QDAKATQR
+557 QDARATQR

-573 LSRLLAQAD
+573 LSRMLAQAD
-582 PTDFSNVDC
+582 PTDFANVDC
-591 SVTGMG
+591 STTGMG

-602 SAPKGR
+602 TAPKGR

-629 SSKLGAKLL
+629 SSKLGAKLI

-661 KSIAP
+661 KSITP
-666 APKELIFPDAEEA
+666 APKELIFPDEEEAQQ

>member
-1 MGVFYAH
+1 MLL
-8 HKKIGKIRCQ
+8 CQ
-18 GLTLTKDM
+18 
-26 VLCHSR
+26 SR

-39 LVSAG
+39 LVTAG
-44 KIPTDFAAR
+44 KIPADFAAR

-78 AKGKIKID
+78 AKSKIKID

-91 EGKILGLKLAFNQL
+91 DGKIFGLKLAFNQL

-118 DDMEGCKKQAT
+118 DDPEGCTKQAT
-129 GKDTMLDFIRMV
+129 NKDTMLDFIRLV
-141 LTSNISLRE
+141 LTNNISLRE

-167 SDRIID
+167 SGRVIP
-173 AADWKN
+173 AANWKN
-179 WWEKARAAMRDNPSF
+179 WWENARSAMRDNPSF
-194 RLPTKRGEAIVLRS
+194 RLPTKRGEAIVLRK
-208 ATSPAEALL
+208 ATSAAEALL
-217 ADYSDATSL
+217 DDYNDATSL
-226 ESCVRILDQS
+226 ESCVRILDQA
-236 RLEVL
+236 RLDIL
-241 KGEYELVARLVK
+241 KGEYELTAKLVK

-270 ELVIIRDDILETVA
+270 ELIIIRDNVLETA
-284 TTDEEKAAMDA
+284 APSPEDKAAMDA

-302 ESITT
+302 KTVTT
-307 MADKLKSITS
+307 MVDKIKNITS

-327 SALRQRE
+327 SAARQNA
-334 VYEALPEAMGDSWL
+334 VYTALPEALGESWL

-362 TAPAADFIITKGARE
+362 TAPAAEFIISKGAKE
-377 QLFNDIANGISR
+377 QLFNDLANGISR
-389 QSLSPD
+389 QSLSPE

-406 LAEEVV
+406 VSAEVV
-412 NKNLMPLG
+412 SKNLMPLG
-420 AAIMSA
+420 AAIMNA

-446 LDDKDLAP
+446 LDDKELTP
-454 DLVSGLSELEA
+454 DLVNGLSELEA

-470 SLYDS
+470 ALYDS

-492 VHPSLQ
+492 IHPSLQ
-498 EIALTRRGGKE
+498 EIALNRRGSKE
-509 KQTMFVSLRSY
+509 KQSMFVSLRSY

-527 EDIINVRLPKNKHD
+527 EDIINVRMPKNKHD

-557 QDAKATQR
+557 QDARATQR

-573 LSRLLAQAD
+573 LSRMLAQAD
-582 PTDFSNVDC
+582 PTDFANVDC
-591 SVTGMG
+591 STTGMG

-602 SAPKGR
+602 TAPKGR

-629 SSKLGAKLL
+629 SSKLGAKLI

-661 KSIAP
+661 KSITP
-666 APKELIFPDAEEA
+666 APKELIFPDEEEAQQ

>member
-1 MGVFYAH
+1 
-8 HKKIGKIRCQ
+8 
-18 GLTLTKDM
+18 
-26 VLCHSR
+26 

-39 LVSAG
+39 LVAAG
-44 KIPTDFAAR
+44 KIPADFAAR

-60 KYVMHQD
+60 KYVMHQE

-78 AKGKIKID
+78 AKSKIKID

-105 TPIPAGHFLITCF
+105 TPIPAGHFLIACF
-118 DDMEGCKKQAT
+118 DDPEGCKKQAND
-129 GKDTMLDFIRMV
+129 KDTMLDFVRMV
-141 LTSNISLRE
+141 LTCNISLRE
-150 GIDDV
+150 GINDV

-167 SDRIID
+167 SDRVIP
-173 AADWKN
+173 ATEWKN
-179 WWEKARAAMRDNPSF
+179 WWEKARTAMRDNPSF
-194 RLPTKRGEAIVLRS
+194 RLPTKRGEAIALRT
-208 ATSPAEALL
+208 ATSAAEALL

-226 ESCVRILDQS
+226 ESCVRILDMA
-236 RLEVL
+236 RMDVL
-241 KGEYELVARLVK
+241 KGEFELVAKLVK
-253 AMEEDIARG
+253 AMEEDISRG
-262 FTEPQHVL
+262 HTEPQHVL
-270 ELVIIRDDILETVA
+270 ELVIIRDELLEAVA
-284 TTDEEKAAMDA
+284 STDEEKAAMDA

-302 ESITT
+302 TTITT
-307 MADKLKSITS
+307 MAEKLKTITS

-327 SALRQRE
+327 SAARQLE
-334 VYEALPEAMGDSWL
+334 VYQALPEAMGDSWL

-362 TAPAADFIITKGARE
+362 TAPAADFIISKGAKE
-377 QLFNDIANGISR
+377 QLFSDIANGISR
-389 QSLSPD
+389 QSLSPE

-406 LAEEVV
+406 LAAEVV
-412 NKNLMPLG
+412 SKNLMPLG
-420 AAIMSA
+420 AAIMSS

-454 DLVSGLSELEA
+454 DLVGGLSELEA

-470 SLYDS
+470 ALYDS

-498 EIALTRRGGKE
+498 EIALNRRGGKE

-602 SAPKGR
+602 AAPKGR
-608 TVVYT
+608 SVVYT

-666 APKELIFPDAEEA
+666 APKELIFPDVEGEQA

>member
-1 MGVFYAH
+1 
-8 HKKIGKIRCQ
+8 
-18 GLTLTKDM
+18 
-26 VLCHSR
+26 

-39 LVSAG
+39 LVTAG
-44 KIPTDFAAR
+44 KIPADFAAR

-78 AKGKIKID
+78 AKSKIKID

-91 EGKILGLKLAFNQL
+91 EGKIFGLKLAFNQL

-118 DDMEGCKKQAT
+118 DDPEGCTKQAT
-129 GKDTMLDFIRMV
+129 DKDTMLEFIRLV
-141 LTSNISLRE
+141 LTNNISLRE

-167 SDRIID
+167 SGRVIP
-173 AADWKN
+173 AANWKS
-179 WWEKARAAMRDNPSF
+179 WWETARTAMRDNPSF
-194 RLPTKRGEAIVLRS
+194 RLPTKRGEAIVLRK
-208 ATSPAEALL
+208 ATSAAEALL
-217 ADYSDATSL
+217 DDYNDATSL
-226 ESCVRILDQS
+226 ESCVRILDQA
-236 RLEVL
+236 RLDIL
-241 KGEYELVARLVK
+241 KGEYELAAKLVK

-270 ELVIIRDDILETVA
+270 ELIIIRDSVLEA
-284 TTDEEKAAMDA
+284 AAPSPEDKAAMDA
-295 ALTAAGV
+295 ALTEAGV
-302 ESITT
+302 ENVTT
-307 MADKLKSITS
+307 MVDKIKNITS

-327 SALRQRE
+327 SAARQNA
-334 VYEALPEAMGDSWL
+334 VYAALPEALGESWL

-362 TAPAADFIITKGARE
+362 TAPAAEFIISKGAKE
-377 QLFNDIANGISR
+377 QLFNDLANGISR
-389 QSLSPD
+389 QSLSPEG
-395 VLIWICKERKG
+395 LIWICKERKG
-406 LAEEVV
+406 VSAEVV
-412 NKNLMPLG
+412 SKNLMPLG

-446 LDDKDLAP
+446 LDDKELTP
-454 DLVSGLSELEA
+454 DLVNGLSELEA

-470 SLYDS
+470 ALYDS

-498 EIALTRRGGKE
+498 EIALNRRSSKE
-509 KQTMFVSLRSY
+509 KQSMFVSLRSY

-557 QDAKATQR
+557 QDARATQR

-573 LSRLLAQAD
+573 LSRMLAQAD
-582 PTDFSNVDC
+582 PTDFANVDC
-591 SVTGMG
+591 STTGMG

-602 SAPKGR
+602 AAPKGR

-629 SSKLGAKLL
+629 SSKLGAKLI

-661 KSIAP
+661 KSITP
-666 APKELIFPDAEEA
+666 APKELIFPDEEEAQQ

>member
-1 MGVFYAH
+1 
-8 HKKIGKIRCQ
+8 
-18 GLTLTKDM
+18 
-26 VLCHSR
+26 

-39 LVSAG
+39 FVSAG
-44 KIPTDFAAR
+44 KIPADFAAR
-53 LDQFSPG
+53 LNQFAPG

-78 AKGKIKID
+78 AKSKIKID

-91 EGKILGLKLAFNQL
+91 NGKILGLKLAFNQL
-105 TPIPAGHFLITCF
+105 TPIPTGHFLITCF
-118 DDMEGCKKQAT
+118 DDPEGCQKQAAD
-129 GKDTMLDFIRMV
+129 KDTMLDFIRMV

-150 GIDDV
+150 GIDDI

-167 SDRIID
+167 SGRVI
-173 AADWKN
+173 AADEWKN
-179 WWEKARAAMRDNPSF
+179 WWEKARVAMRDNPSF
-194 RLPTKRGEAIVLRS
+194 RLPTKRGEAIVLRT

-217 ADYSDATSL
+217 ADYTDATSL
-226 ESCVRILDQS
+226 ESCVRILDQA

-241 KGEYELVARLVK
+241 KGEYELVAKLVK

-270 ELVIIRDDILETVA
+270 ELIIIRDDVLEAVSQ
-284 TTDEEKAAMDA
+284 TDEDKAAMDA

-307 MADKLKSITS
+307 MAEKLKTITS
-317 EELVGYIGEL
+317 EELVSYIGEL
-327 SALRQRE
+327 SATRQHE
-334 VYEALPEAMGDSWL
+334 VYTALPEAMGDSWL
-348 PYATNIFLFGGAKV
+348 PYATNIFLFGGSKA
-362 TAPAADFIITKGARE
+362 TAPAADFIIAKGAKD
-377 QLFNDIANGISR
+377 QLFSDIANGISR

-406 LAEEVV
+406 VAADVV

-470 SLYDS
+470 ALYDS

-498 EIALTRRGGKE
+498 EIALTRRSSKE
-509 KQTMFVSLRSY
+509 KQSMFVSLRSY

-527 EDIINVRLPKNKHD
+527 EDIINVRIPKNKHD

-591 SVTGMG
+591 SVTSMG

-602 SAPKGR
+602 SAPKNR

-646 RLPLEMGGTPVMMTI
+646 RLPLEMGGTPVMMTV
-661 KSIAP
+661 KSIEP
-666 APKELIFPDAEEA
+666 APKALIYPDNEIPQD

>member
-1 MGVFYAH
+1 
-8 HKKIGKIRCQ
+8 
-18 GLTLTKDM
+18 
-26 VLCHSR
+26 

-39 LVSAG
+39 FVSSG
-44 KIPTDFAAR
+44 KIPADFAAR
-53 LDQFSPG
+53 LNQFSPG

-78 AKGKIKID
+78 AKSKIKID

-91 EGKILGLKLAFNQL
+91 EGKIFGLKLAFNQL

-118 DDMEGCKKQAT
+118 DDPEGCAKQAT

-150 GIDDV
+150 GINDV

-167 SDRIID
+167 SGRVIE

-194 RLPTKRGEAIVLRS
+194 RLPTKRGEAIVLRT
-208 ATSPAEALL
+208 ATSAAEALL

-226 ESCVRILDQS
+226 ESCVRILDQA

-241 KGEYELVARLVK
+241 KGEYDLVAKLVK
-253 AMEEDIARG
+253 SMEEDIARG

-270 ELVIIRDDILETVA
+270 ELIIIRDDVLEAVA
-284 TTDEEKAAMDA
+284 ATPEEKDAMNA

-302 ESITT
+302 ESVTT

-327 SALRQRE
+327 SAARQNE
-334 VYEALPEAMGDSWL
+334 VYAALPETMGDSWL

-362 TAPAADFIITKGARE
+362 TAPAAEFIISKGAKE
-377 QLFNDIANGISR
+377 QLFTDLSNGISR

-395 VLIWICKERKG
+395 VLIWLCKERKG
-406 LAEEVV
+406 VAAEVV

-433 GGPNRALRLRNLL
+433 GGPNKALRLRNLL
-446 LDDKDLAP
+446 LDDKELAP

-527 EDIINVRLPKNKHD
+527 EDIINVRMPKNKHD

-582 PTDFSNVDC
+582 PTDFANVDC
-591 SVTGMG
+591 STTGMG

-602 SAPKGR
+602 SAPKNR

-620 VPEENIVAY
+620 VPEENIIAY
-629 SSKLGAKLL
+629 SSKLGAKLI

-661 KSIAP
+661 KSITP
-666 APKELIFPDAEEA
+666 APKELIYPDGEIPQA